1 MAEAIAKDSGLTISS
16 ICYLDGEYGEHDV
29 CAGVPAVLGKGGIK
43 EITILDLNEKE
54 QAMFD
59 ASVGSA
65 RETNAKLAEALK

>member
-1 MAEAIAKDSGLTISS
+1 M
-16 ICYLDGEYGEHDV
+16 
-29 CAGVPAVLGKGGIK
+29 K
-43 EITILDLNEKE
+43 EITVLDLNEKE

>member
-1 MAEAIAKDSGLTISS
+1 MVKKTFVLVFQ
-16 ICYLDGEYGEHDV
+16 LFLV
-29 CAGVPAVLGKGGIK
+29 KAVSKK
-43 EITILDLNEKE
+43 ITVLDLNEKE